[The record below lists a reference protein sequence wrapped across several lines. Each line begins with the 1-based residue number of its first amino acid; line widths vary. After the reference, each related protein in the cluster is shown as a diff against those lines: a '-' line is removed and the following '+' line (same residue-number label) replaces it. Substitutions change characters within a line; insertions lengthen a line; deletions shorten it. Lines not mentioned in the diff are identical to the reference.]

1 MCCPESPIP
10 ELPGQL
16 DGYGARWYHPRTMR
30 NWRRAGVV
38 AVSAG
43 ALVLAFVALLEFL
56 APSLAYQLRDRVA
69 ETASGR
75 RGRTYRIALGS
86 AIGSSFRAGTV
97 LNQHLRARAGY
108 QLELVST
115 VAPGNV
121 RLLLDASQRIDLA
134 VVSSVDDDAVRSRR
148 VRRRRPRAAALL
160 RHRAHRQRGAGRARP
175 HRCGQPRCT
184 RCGPSAD
191 PRRAR
196 PRLLRAADA
205 DAGDGTPVTVVRPR
219 GGNVADFESGLMAA
233 ATRTQ
238 FLRSPL
244 IDEILNTGHYR
255 LVPIRDHEALA
266 RSIPGARPGFIP
278 AGLYGPGRRIPSE
291 AVPTL
296 VVTQLLVARPDV
308 PGRVVRDILECMY
321 HPRFARDAQY
331 AFTESTGRD
340 VGGLPLHPAAAIF
353 YGRND
358 LVTSDRLGRLSF
370 VGSVLVALFTLAQYA
385 IRLRRNDSVRARR
398 RLLGDEL
405 SRLDQLRLQI
415 ECASDPGTRRARV
428 CDADDMLSRAEGQAA
443 AGHWSSDDIQA
454 IRSMHALCCRVPEG
468 RPQQARNLHRSR
480 LPRHRRDD
488 FRPRGRS
495 QCQRGGRTSVPCH
508 VRDRR
513 HSCCTRATHR

>member
-1 MCCPESPIP
+1 MTVS
-10 ELPGQL
+10 
-16 DGYGARWYHPRTMR
+16 
-30 NWRRAGVV
+30 VV
-38 AVSAG
+38 A
-43 ALVLAFVALLEFL
+43 LVFAFVALLEFL
-56 APSLAYQLRDRVA
+56 TPSLAYQLRDRVV

-86 AIGSSFRAGTV
+86 AIGSSYRAGTV
-97 LNQHLRARAGY
+97 LNQHLRDRAGY
-108 QLELVST
+108 ELELVST

-134 VVSSVDDDAVRSRR
+134 VVSSVDDDAVRSSG
-148 VRRRRPRAAALL
+148 VYGVAALEPQHFFVIVRTDSAL
-160 RHRAHRQRGAGRARP
+160 RDVRDLTGAVNPGVR
-175 HRCGQPRCT
+175 
-184 RCGPSAD
+184 
-191 PRRAR
+191 
-196 PRLLRAADA
+196 
-205 DAGDGTPVTVVRPR
+205 DAGHPPTLGERVLDYYGLLTSTPGTGAPVTVVRPR
-219 GGNVADFESGLMAA
+219 GSNVADFESGHMVA

-244 IDEILNTGHYR
+244 IDEILNTADYR

-340 VGGLPLHPAAAIF
+340 VGGLPLHPAATIF

-385 IRLRRNDSVRARR
+385 IRLRRNDSLRDRR

-405 SRLDQLRLQI
+405 ARLEQLRGQI
-415 ECASDPGTRRARV
+415 AGDSDAGTRRALV
-428 CDADDMLSRAEGQAA
+428 CDADEVLSRAEQQAA
-443 AGHWSSDDIQA
+443 AGQWSSEDIQA
-454 IRSMHALCCRVPEG
+454 LRSLHALCRVSEG
-468 RPQQARNLHRSR
+468 R
-480 LPRHRRDD
+480 LPASAEPPPVPVAAPS
-488 FRPRGRS
+488 PR
-495 QCQRGGRTSVPCH
+495 
-508 VRDRR
+508 
-513 HSCCTRATHR
+513 